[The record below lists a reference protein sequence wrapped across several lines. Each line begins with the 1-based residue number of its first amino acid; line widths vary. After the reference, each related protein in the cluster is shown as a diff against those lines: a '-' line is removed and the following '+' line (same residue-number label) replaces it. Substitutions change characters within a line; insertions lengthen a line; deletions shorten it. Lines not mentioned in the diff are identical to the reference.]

1 MLESCNV
8 CDSNQRVELFIN
20 YFLYFNKDKFMEVNS
35 YFDEVKPAE
44 GKDLW
49 LAVPFSTTLFVH
61 APIIYPFDTE
71 YQIKEESSDGHNWRK
86 YVEGDKDHTI
96 ELHEKGEYNKWD
108 KEIIEKYKDKERKI
122 NIKEKWKTKPSY
134 EETTYKIN
142 DEEIRKII
150 AETLFFG
157 ILDKNHFKKYL
168 AYENVG
174 IQLTE
179 TQQELDGIVYWMKDF
194 KKLEENSQDEIIIAS
209 LLEKREDSRG
219 REWKKSFERIYN

>member
-8 CDSNQRVELFIN
+8 CDSNQRVGLFIN
-20 YFLYFNKDKFMEVNS
+20 YFNKDKFMEIDS
-35 YFDEVKPAE
+35 YFDEVKPAKNE
-44 GKDLW
+44 DLW
-49 LAVPFSTTLFVH
+49 LAVPFSTALFVH
-61 APIIYPFDTE
+61 APILYPFDTE
-71 YQIKEESSDGHNWRK
+71 YQIKEDSPDGYEWKK
-86 YVEGDKDHTI
+86 YVEGREHHTI
-96 ELHEKGEYNKWD
+96 ELHEIGEYNKWD
-108 KEIIEKYKDKERKI
+108 KEITEKYKDKERKI

-134 EETTYKIN
+134 EETTTYKIN

-168 AYENVG
+168 TYEDVG

-179 TQQELDGIVYWMKDF
+179 TQQELDGTVYWMKDF
-194 KKLEENSQDEIIIAS
+194 KKLEENSQDEIIVAS

-219 REWKKSFERIYN
+219 REWKKSFMRLYN